1 MVTRYLKAATIT
13 AVTAAASLG
22 GAAAAD
28 LPSRAAPQVYAVAP
42 AFTWTGFTVGTLSGY
57 AFSDNRSIRT
67 VGNNDGTGGIT
78 NTQLNV
84 AQGRRPASISSRRDD
99 FTSFGGGVGY
109 DYQFGIGSGIVVG
122 AAADATLMGIGRRR
136 AYQGPAI
143 AANAFIP
150 DISSFRQE
158 LDYLGTVRGRLGYAF
173 DRLLVYGTGGFAFGS
188 VFERASFYR
197 NTDGAL
203 AYLGRYTGTETGYAY
218 GGGVEYAIPVDS
230 FLNKFSLLNYIPLF
244 KTDAVTVKAEFLHYD
259 LGSHNV
265 LVSAQIPGGPTGSY
279 TSRFNTE
286 GNVIRG
292 GFTYR
297 FSGF

>member
-1 MVTRYLKAATIT
+1 MVKRHLKAATFAGLI
-13 AVTAAASLG
+13 AVAGAG
-22 GAAAAD
+22 GTLAAD
-28 LPSRAAPQVYAVAP
+28 LPSRAAPPIYAAP
-42 AFTWTGFTVGTLSGY
+42 PVFTWTGFTVGTLSGY

-84 AQGRRPASISSRRDD
+84 AQGRRPASITSRRDD

-109 DYQFGIGSGIVVG
+109 DYQFGVGSGIVVG

-136 AYQGPAI
+136 GYAGPPVAG
-143 AANAFIP
+143 AP

-158 LDYLGTVRGRLGYAF
+158 LDYLGTVRGRIGYAF
-173 DRLLVYGTGGFAFGS
+173 DRFLVYGTGGLAFGS

-230 FLNKFSLLNYIPLF
+230 FLNKFSLLNYVPLF

-259 LGSHNV
+259 LGSHSV
-265 LVSAQIPGGPTGSY
+265 LVSSQIAGGPTGSY
-279 TSRFNTE
+279 TSRFNTQ
-286 GNVIRG
+286 GDVIRG

-297 FSGF
+297 FSGL